1 MKKLPSTLP
10 FIVLVLFL
18 VVFSISLVGQ
28 DKQRSV
34 LSYTEFIKRVL
45 PLEGGTSAKK
55 VILTNGDDVAKIVD
69 KKGQTYYARVPA
81 NILGANPELADKLVE
96 RGIDVDVIAQPNNGF
111 WAGVFS
117 NFLVPLLLFGFF
129 IFLLRGVGSGGPMA
143 FGKSKARLMDRNI
156 NITFDDV
163 AGIDESK
170 KELEE
175 IVDFLKNAD
184 KYKALGAKIPKGIM
198 LFGPPG
204 CGKTLLAKA
213 VAGEA
218 GVPFF
223 SISGSD
229 FVEMF
234 VGVGASR
241 VRDLFE
247 QAKRNA
253 PCIIFIDEIDA
264 VGRQRSGMS
273 GGGNDEREQTLN
285 QLLVEMD
292 GFQPNSGIIVLAAT
306 NRPDVL
312 DKALLRPGRFDRKVV
327 IEHPDLSGRNKIL
340 QVHGRGKPL
349 AEDVD
354 LMTLA
359 RRTPGFSGA
368 DLSNLINE
376 AAIMA
381 AREGRK
387 EIAKL
392 DLDEAI
398 DKVAIG
404 PERKSKIIKPKDQV
418 QTAIHEIGHTLVNI
432 YSNSSN
438 EFHKVTI
445 IPRGMA
451 LGLTWSTEEEYR
463 VSLSEKQLR
472 AEMKT
477 LLAGRAAEELIF
489 GRENVTTGA
498 SNDMERCSHIARSM
512 ITQWGM
518 NKELGLITYGERQ
531 GSEFLGQNYISK
543 NYSEDYAAKIDAEV
557 RELVQKLYD
566 ETMAM
571 LKEHKTELLG
581 LSQLLL
587 QKETLDRAEVFDIIA
602 QIREGKL
609 AFIPFEDFEAIARS
623 RTPEKVEAMLK
634 LEEEE
639 RRRERERLRELAQLK
654 QEQQQQEGNS

>member
-18 VVFSISLVGQ
+18 VVFAISLVGQ

-34 LSYTEFIKRVL
+34 LSYSEFIKRVL
-45 PLEGGTSAKK
+45 PPEGLTSAKK
-55 VILTNGDDVAKIVD
+55 VILTNGDDVAKVIAKD
-69 KKGQTYYARVPA
+69 GQTYYARVPA
-81 NILGANPELADKLVE
+81 NILGANPDLADKLVA
-96 RGIDVDVIAQPNNGF
+96 RGIEVDVIAQANNGF

-143 FGKSKARLMDRNI
+143 FGKSKARLMDKNI

-247 QAKRNA
+247 QAKKNA

-312 DKALLRPGRFDRKVV
+312 DKALLRPGRFDRKVI
-327 IEHPDLSGRNKIL
+327 IEHPDLSGRQKIL
-340 QVHGRGKPL
+340 SVHSRGKPV

-354 LMTLA
+354 LLTLA

-387 EIAKL
+387 DITKI

-418 QTAIHEIGHTLVNI
+418 QTAIHEIGHTLANI
-432 YSNSSN
+432 YSGCSN

-463 VSLSEKQLR
+463 VSISEKQLKG
-472 AEMKT
+472 EMKT
-477 LLAGRAAEELIF
+477 LLAGRAAEEMIF

-498 SNDMERCSHIARSM
+498 SNDMERCTSIARSM

-518 NKELGLITYGERQ
+518 SKELGMVTYGERQ
-531 GSEFLGQNYISK
+531 GGEYLGQSYIAK
-543 NYSEDYAAKIDAEV
+543 NYSEEYAARIDAEV
-557 RELVQKLYD
+557 KELVQTLYQ
-566 ETMAM
+566 ETMLL
-571 LKEHKTELLG
+571 LKEHKEELLG

-587 QKETLDRAEVFDIIA
+587 QKETLDRSEVFDTIA

-623 RTPEKVEAMLK
+623 RTPERVEALLK
-634 LEEEE
+634 LEETE
-639 RRRERERLRELAQLK
+639 RKTERERLRSIEEIK
-654 QEQQQQEGNS
+654 RKQQEGNS

>member
-18 VVFSISLVGQ
+18 VVFAISLIGQ
-28 DKQRSV
+28 DKQREV
-34 LSYTEFIKRVL
+34 LSYSEFIRRVL
-45 PLEGGTSAKK
+45 PADGTTDAKK
-55 VILTNGDDVAKIVD
+55 VVLTNGDDVAKVED
-69 KKGQTYYARVPA
+69 KKGKIYYARVPA
-81 NILGANPELADKLVE
+81 NILGANPDLADKLVG

-129 IFLLRGVGSGGPMA
+129 IFLLRGAGSGGPMA
-143 FGKSKARLMDRNI
+143 FGKSRAKLMDRNI

-247 QAKRNA
+247 QAKKNA
-253 PCIIFIDEIDA
+253 PCIVFIDEIDA

-312 DKALLRPGRFDRKVV
+312 DKALLRPGRFDRKVI

-340 QVHGRGKPL
+340 QVHSRGKPV

-354 LMTLA
+354 LMVFA

-387 EIAKL
+387 DITKT

-418 QTAIHEIGHTLVNI
+418 QTAIHEIGHTLANI
-432 YSNSSN
+432 YTHSSN

-463 VSLSEKQLR
+463 VSISEKQLKS
-472 AEMKT
+472 EMKT

-498 SNDMERCSHIARSM
+498 SNDMERCTSIARSM

-518 NKELGLITYGERQ
+518 SRDLGIITYGERQ
-531 GSEFLGQNYISK
+531 GSEFLGQNFVSK

-557 RELVQKLYD
+557 KELVSGLYD
-566 ETMAM
+566 ETKAL
-571 LKEHKTELLG
+571 LKEHKEELLG
-581 LSQLLL
+581 LSQMLL
-587 QKETLDRAEVFDIIA
+587 QKETLDRSEVFDLIE
-602 QIREGKL
+602 QIRQGKL
-609 AFIPFEDFEAIARS
+609 AFIPFEDFESLARS
-623 RTPEKVEAMLK
+623 RTPERVEAQLK
-634 LEEEE
+634 LEEGE
-639 RRRERERLRELAQLK
+639 RRQERERLKALDELK
-654 QEQQQQEGNS
+654 RKQQEGNS

>member
-18 VVFSISLVGQ
+18 VVFALSLVGQ
-28 DKQRSV
+28 DKQRTV
-34 LSYTEFIKRVL
+34 LSYSEFIKRVL
-45 PLEGGTSAKK
+45 PAEGTTSAKK
-55 VILTNGDDVAKIVD
+55 VILTNGDDVAKVVGKD
-69 KKGQTYYARVPA
+69 GQTYYARIPA
-81 NILGANPELADKLVE
+81 NILGANPDLADKLVE
-96 RGIDVDVIAQPNNGF
+96 RGIDVDVVAQANNGF
-111 WAGVFS
+111 WAGIFS

-129 IFLLRGVGSGGPMA
+129 IFLLRGAGGGGPMA
-143 FGKSKARLMDRNI
+143 FGKSKAKLMDRNI

-175 IVDFLKNAD
+175 IVDFLKNAE

-247 QAKRNA
+247 QAKKNA

-312 DKALLRPGRFDRKVV
+312 DKALLRPGRFDRKVI
-327 IEHPDLSGRNKIL
+327 IEHPDLSGRQKIL
-340 QVHGRGKPL
+340 SVHSRGKPI
-349 AEDVD
+349 ADDVD
-354 LMTLA
+354 LLTLA

-387 EIAKL
+387 DVSKK

-418 QTAIHEIGHTLVNI
+418 QTAIHEIGHTLANV
-432 YSNSSN
+432 YSGCSN

-477 LLAGRAAEELIF
+477 LLAGRAAEEMIF

-498 SNDMERCSHIARSM
+498 SNDMERCSSIARSM

-518 NKELGLITYGERQ
+518 SKELGQVSYGERQ

-543 NYSEDYAAKIDAEV
+543 NYSEEFAAKIDTEV
-557 RELVQKLYD
+557 KDLVQALYE
-566 ETMAM
+566 ETKTL
-571 LKEHKTELLG
+571 LKEHKQELLG
-581 LSQLLL
+581 LSQMLL
-587 QKETLDRAEVFDIIA
+587 QKETLDRPEVFDIIA

-623 RTPEKVEAMLK
+623 RTPEKVEAQLK
-634 LEEEE
+634 FEEDE
-639 RRRERERLRELAQLK
+639 RRKERERFRAIDEELK
-654 QEQQQQEGNS
+654 KKQQEGNS